1 MEPLPL
7 FVLSSES
14 SGIPEQNIP
23 MQRAN
28 RLRTHER
35 VSVAKEVEK
44 PCDAPQAAS
53 VIGGEGGLFEEQ
65 PL

>member
-1 MEPLPL
+1 
-7 FVLSSES
+7 
-14 SGIPEQNIP
+14 